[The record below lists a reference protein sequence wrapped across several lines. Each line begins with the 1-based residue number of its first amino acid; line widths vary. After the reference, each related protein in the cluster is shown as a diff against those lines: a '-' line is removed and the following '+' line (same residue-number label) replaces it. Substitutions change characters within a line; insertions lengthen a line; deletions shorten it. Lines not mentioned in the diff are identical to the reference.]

1 MISIVVFAVLLRIK
15 SKNGARAE
23 LNDTLISS
31 DGGSLVGVDGK
42 ASIKA

>member
-15 SKNGARAE
+15 SKSGRAE

-31 DGGSLVGVDGK
+31 EGGSLVGVESKG
-42 ASIKA
+42 SIRV